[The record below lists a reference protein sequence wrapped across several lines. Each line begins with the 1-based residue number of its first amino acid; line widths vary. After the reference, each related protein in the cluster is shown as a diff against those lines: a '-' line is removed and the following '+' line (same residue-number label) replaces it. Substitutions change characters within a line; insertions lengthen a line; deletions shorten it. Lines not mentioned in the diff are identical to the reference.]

1 MAMMMH
7 KLKNNK
13 ITIGVCIIIVLFAG
27 VLYWILSSQDQEDSE
42 QKKNDNLVEFEGSTL
57 EEKKDGK
64 LIWSLT
70 ADKIQV
76 DPDTKIIYVTHP
88 HIIIADVDGEEM
100 KIEAPM
106 GIVDRNKQM
115 LQVKPPIKATTDNGS
130 TLQTEGS
137 VYYNMDTRLIK
148 GGKVYMQKADGTA
161 LSGDAF
167 ETDASLNKVTLTGHA
182 KVTKGE

>member
-7 KLKNNK
+7 KLKHNK

-88 HIIIADVDGEEM
+88 HIIIADVDGEEI
-100 KIEAPM
+100 KI
-106 GIVDRNKQM
+106 GILMVHAQDHLMCSILARE
-115 LQVKPPIKATTDNGS
+115 LV
-130 TLQTEGS
+130 EE
-137 VYYNMDTRLIK
+137 LIK
-148 GGKVYMQKADGTA
+148 IYKKI
-161 LSGDAF
+161 
-167 ETDASLNKVTLTGHA
+167 
-182 KVTKGE
+182 